1 MNTLFKN
8 VSGRGRVLVGDTEN
22 NGLLLTH
29 DKNWLIAYIDRNTK
43 EIFVFTDQYVEPT
56 HKYRGYVCG
65 SIKDGVRFG
74 AESSKLTVHNMM
86 GYDWWIFNSI
96 SPEIWNITTCP
107 PWSPKLQD
115 TLVQSRVQW
124 YDRPCPR
131 GYKGTHGLAAWGYRV
146 GVPKPEID
154 DWTTWSQAMLTRVVD
169 DIRINDRVADAL
181 DAERAELISIGV
193 DTVETYERCKQ
204 TQFWQTQQEINGWL
218 ADQPKM
224 RHYVDTFTEAA
235 NKLAAEIEPL
245 LPKKVETSGKI
256 TNEEF
261 MEKWNNYVEEMKKI
275 GITDLRRLLAV
286 PPTRYDIV
294 EIKGEATR
302 RARKKL
308 VTMTTS
314 FLNSGEINGYV
325 IKNLENG
332 DVYGHV
338 HPKIKEARDAMEQAA
353 LDKKVWKVVKQTHF
367 GVKGYNANLCKYF
380 GIQPEDWFDPHK
392 QLVGGA
398 FSRISFSDTRMSQDA
413 IVKRYLL
420 EKCGWLP
427 DEYNIKKDR
436 DNKAYKAVADKD
448 GNLVKYNPKKHSA
461 YQYVTHDD
469 VDYLLWDQTFKKFSD
484 LRPSV
489 IQTSPKLTE
498 SSYDTIE
505 GDLGEKIATYNTL
518 MHRVRTLENPSN
530 EEKGWLN
537 LIREDGR
544 LSAGASVFATSTGRM
559 AQYGIVNVP
568 SGSAKFGKPMR
579 EVWTCEKGTT
589 LLSADMNSAQLVLLA
604 NFMGDEAFT
613 YAVTK
618 GKEFIEVSEEDY
630 DGQPYYK
637 HDKENHFY
645 EIYSGTDAHTMNS
658 VAFGL
663 NTQED
668 IEKARLT
675 QDHDLIDKITK
686 GRKIAKNCIYALL
699 FGAGDEKFARTA
711 KKRTAAEGKA
721 IKETYFKRLPKLRA
735 LLDRLE
741 QQWRKHKWKRGGYI
755 RVAGAWLFCK
765 SSHKLLNYLL
775 MGSEASVQ
783 NEAVNL
789 ANRKLVENG
798 WTKLNGLKPA
808 VGVRWVCSYHDEA
821 TVECPEDIAMDVK
834 REVCDWKYG
843 QASKN
848 LGLHPDT
855 LVTGTAKVGY
865 NWLDVH

>member
-1 MNTLFKN
+1 MPIMRQN
-8 VSGRGRVLVGDTEN
+8 VSGRGRILVGDTEN
-22 NGLLLTH
+22 NGLLLTY
-29 DKNWLIAYIDRNTK
+29 DQNWLIAFIDRNTK
-43 EIFVFTDQYVEPT
+43 EIFVFTDQYVEPN
-56 HKYRGYVCG
+56 HKYAGHVCG
-65 SIKDGVRFG
+65 SIKEGVKFAIE
-74 AESSKLTVHNMM
+74 AERVTIHNIM
-86 GYDWWIFNSI
+86 GYDWWIFNAI
-96 SPEIWNITTCP
+96 APDLWNIDTCP

-146 GVPKPEID
+146 GVPKPEIE
-154 DWTTWSQAMLTRVVD
+154 DWTNWSQNMLTRVVD

-181 DAERAELISIGV
+181 DQERAELISIGV

-218 ADQPKM
+218 ADQDKM
-224 RHYVDTFTEAA
+224 RKYADEFSAQAEA
-235 NKLAAEIEPL
+235 LAADIEPL
-245 LPKKVETSGKI
+245 LPMAVIHPSKI

-261 MEKWNNYVEEMKKI
+261 RDKWNALADTMESVGYSY
-275 GITDLRRLLAV
+275 RRLV
-286 PPTRYDIV
+286 KIPPTRYDIV
-294 EIKGEATR
+294 VVKGENVK
-302 RARKKL
+302 RARKTL
-308 VTMTTS
+308 AGCTTS
-314 FLNSGEINGYV
+314 FLNIGDVTAYV
-325 IKNLENG
+325 IKNIATEEILNG
-332 DVYGHV
+332 FSTD
-338 HPKIKEARDAMEQAA
+338 KIKIAREHLKSLGLSSD
-353 LDKKVWKVVKQTHF
+353 WKVVKTVTH
-367 GVKGYNANLCKYF
+367 GVKGYNANICKAF
-380 GIQPEDWFDPHK
+380 GLQPQDWFDPEK
-392 QLVGGA
+392 QLIAGA
-398 FSRISFSDTRMSQDA
+398 FTKITFEATRMSQPDA
-413 IVKRYLL
+413 VKRYLL
-420 EKCGWLP
+420 DKCNWLP
-427 DEYNIKKDR
+427 DEYNLKKD
-436 DNKAYKAVADKD
+436 KEKKPYKVVADKN
-448 GNLVKYNPKKHSA
+448 GKLIKYNRKQHAA
-461 YQYVTHDD
+461 YSYVTHEG
-469 VDYLLWDQTFKKFSD
+469 VDYLLWDMNFKRFPDMKQSV
-484 LRPSV
+484 LR
-489 IQTSPKLTE
+489 TSPKLTE
-498 SSYDTIE
+498 SSFDTIE
-505 GDLGEKIATYNTL
+505 GELGEKIAMYNTL
-518 MHRVRTLENPSN
+518 MHRRRTLENPSKDD
-530 EEKGWLN
+530 KGWLN
-537 LIREDGR
+537 QIREDGR

-604 NFMGDEAFT
+604 NYMGDEAFT

-618 GKEFIEVSEEDY
+618 GKEFIEVSEEEY
-630 DGQPYYK
+630 AGQPYYK
-637 HDKENHFY
+637 HDVENHFY

-668 IEKARLT
+668 IEEARKT

-721 IKETYFKRLPKLRA
+721 IKETYFKRLPKLKA

-741 QQWRKHKWKRGGYI
+741 KEWKDHKWKRGGYI

-775 MGSEASVQ
+775 MGSEAQVQ

-789 ANRKLVENG
+789 ANRKLVEHG

-808 VGVRWVCSYHDEA
+808 IGVRWVCSYHDEH
-821 TVECPEDIAMDVK
+821 TVECPEDIAMEVK
-834 REVCDWKYG
+834 TNVNDWCYG

-848 LGLHPDT
+848 LGLNPDT
-855 LVTGTAKVGY
+855 LVTGTAKVGL
-865 NWLDVH
+865 NWLEVH